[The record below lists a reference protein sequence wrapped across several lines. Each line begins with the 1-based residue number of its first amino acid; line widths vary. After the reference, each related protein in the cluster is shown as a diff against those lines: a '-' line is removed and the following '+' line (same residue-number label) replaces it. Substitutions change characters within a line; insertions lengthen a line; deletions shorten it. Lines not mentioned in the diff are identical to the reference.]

1 MQGKEIRLKA
11 VPLFSHCSKRE
22 LEFLASRVDEL
33 SLPAG
38 KTLLVQGQPTDTFYI
53 LLSGEVDVSVNGRP
67 VKRLKAGE
75 FFGEIGMLDR
85 GLATASVTTNQPSE
99 TLALS
104 HAQFRD
110 AIKGNDALV
119 LQVMAA
125 MAQRLR
131 ENSTQLV

>member
-1 MQGKEIRLKA
+1 MQGKEDRLKA

-67 VKRLKAGE
+67 VKRLKAGD

-85 GLATASVTTNQPSE
+85 GLATASVTTTQPSE
-99 TLALS
+99 NAGAEPCS
-104 HAQFRD
+104 VSRRHQ
-110 AIKGNDALV
+110 G
-119 LQVMAA
+119 
-125 MAQRLR
+125 
-131 ENSTQLV
+131 

>member
-1 MQGKEIRLKA
+1 MQRKEERLKA

-22 LEFLASRVDEL
+22 LEFLASRVDEV

-53 LLSGEVDVSVNGRP
+53 VLDGEVEVSVDGRP
-67 VKRLKAGE
+67 LKRLSAGD

-85 GLATASVTTNQPSE
+85 GPATATVTTTQPAE

-119 LQVMAA
+119 MQVMAA

-131 ENSTQLV
+131 ENASQLV

>member
-1 MQGKEIRLKA
+1 MQGKEERLKA
-11 VPLFSHCSKRE
+11 VPLFSHCTKRE
-22 LEFLASRVDEL
+22 LEFLASRVDEV

-38 KTLLVQGQPTDTFYI
+38 KTLLVQGKPTDTFYI
-53 LLSGEVDVSVNGRP
+53 LLNGEVEVSVDGRP
-67 VKRLKAGE
+67 LKRLKAGD

-85 GLATASVTTNQPSE
+85 GLATATVTTIQPAE

-110 AIKGNDALV
+110 AIKGNDALA

-131 ENSTQLV
+131 ENAAQLV

>member
-1 MQGKEIRLKA
+1 MPSKVDLLKA

-22 LEFLASRVDEL
+22 LEFLSTRMDEV

-38 KTLLVQGQPTDTFYI
+38 RTLLVQGQPTDSFYV
-53 LLSGEVDVSVNGRP
+53 LLDGEVEVSRGGP
-67 VKRLKAGE
+67 AVKRLKAGD

-85 GLATASVTTNQPSE
+85 GLATATVRTTQPG
-99 TLALS
+99 TALVMS

-110 AIKGNDALV
+110 AIKGNDVLV

-131 ENSTQLV
+131 ENATQLV